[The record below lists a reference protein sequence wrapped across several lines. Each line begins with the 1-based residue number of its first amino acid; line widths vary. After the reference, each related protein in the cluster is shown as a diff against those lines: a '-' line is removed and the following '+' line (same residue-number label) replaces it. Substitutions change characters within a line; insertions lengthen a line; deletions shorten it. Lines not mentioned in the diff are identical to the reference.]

1 MWQGAKLCWLEN
13 QKENFVFLIT
23 LSSLKLVNGIGL
35 SKRGG
40 YP

>member
-1 MWQGAKLCWLEN
+1 MLAGCKVVLVR
-13 QKENFVFLIT
+13 KPKKNFVFLIT

-40 YP
+40 